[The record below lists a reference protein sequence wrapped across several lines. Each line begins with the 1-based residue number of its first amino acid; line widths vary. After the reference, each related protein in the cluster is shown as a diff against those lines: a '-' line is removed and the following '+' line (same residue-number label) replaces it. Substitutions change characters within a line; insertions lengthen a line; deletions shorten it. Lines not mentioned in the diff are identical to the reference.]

1 MENKSILEKMLSLLV
16 LAGKI
21 FFVFPMA
28 FAFCGATAYM
38 LYDFVHLIFA
48 FAKYSV
54 YPLAHILSQ
63 LCMAIGAA
71 LIALAFIKL
80 LFSQKLKKIQ
90 YGKMLMLFAVFMV
103 ASAVFSLVDDAERQN
118 FDVYYYPPY
127 ITTWQTKYA
136 YEELKCDYSA
146 EVIQLQGS
154 FVTAR
159 DGFRRGD
166 SIQLVTAE
174 DMTDRY
180 RVEIIYKGK
189 DAEMYMFHN
198 DYATDEYGV
207 YTDSINIWPKDY
219 DYELPAE
226 DVAYMYKH
234 KIDLEYSEPL
244 VVEKIIIYTAY
255 PEKFDT
261 SEIWFQH

>member
-1 MENKSILEKMLSLLV
+1 MSLLV

-28 FAFCGATAYM
+28 FAFCGATVYM
-38 LYDFVHLIFA
+38 LYDFVHLILA

-63 LCMAIGAA
+63 FCMAIGAA
-71 LIALAFIKL
+71 MISLAFIKL

-90 YGKMLMLFAVFMV
+90 YGKILMLFAVFMV

-136 YEELKCDYSA
+136 YEELECDYSD
-146 EVIQLQGS
+146 EVVRLQGS

-189 DAEMYMFHN
+189 DAEMYMSHN
-198 DYATDEYGV
+198 DYVTDEYGV
-207 YTDSINIWPKDY
+207 YTDNINIWPKDY

-234 KIDLEYSEPL
+234 KVDLEYSEPL